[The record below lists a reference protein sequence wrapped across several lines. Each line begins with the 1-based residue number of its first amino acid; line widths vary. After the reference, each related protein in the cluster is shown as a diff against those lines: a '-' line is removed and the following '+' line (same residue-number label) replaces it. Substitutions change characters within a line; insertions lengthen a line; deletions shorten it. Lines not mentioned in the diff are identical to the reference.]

1 MTIAD
6 HPSTDPD
13 ERVSRIRLLPMVDS
27 FVIEDVRA
35 AVRALWRRPATSQW
49 PLLALAVA
57 IATSTAITTVASI
70 VLLRPLPF
78 PHAESLVYV
87 NSLARDASPIRPRPS
102 GVSWAS
108 WQALRNLPAFQEV
121 GAWTRQS
128 VVLNRPS
135 RAIVETWNVSAS
147 VLPMLGVKPALGRLF
162 TADEDTAAPDGAALI
177 SWDCWQTR
185 FGGRDDVLGQ
195 TLDLSYF
202 YVDHHVRTI
211 VGVLPRGV
219 ALRGR
224 LPEVILPLGVPQW
237 SSSNGAVLLLVARLA
252 SPDALE
258 AARSGASEFVP
269 PLTKGRGPLKAQV
282 VRVADDVFGERAET
296 TLLGLAALTVLI
308 IAVGSAAA
316 IATSDIVERRGE
328 LAVRLAIGATPHRVL
343 IQSVARQAV
352 LTLAALAIAGPIA
365 FWLVRYAVAT
375 QLPSLALVGVS
386 LVDWKTFPLSLLIT
400 TSAILIA
407 TAVPSLVA
415 ARWFVARP
423 PAFSLP
429 HATSRLAGS
438 HRLLLGAQ
446 LAACL
451 TLVVCAC
458 LLEQTVWRLTSQ
470 PLGFDPADLVVVS
483 FTPTTRPSVGA
494 GDRLNH
500 FKTAVHIDAL
510 VESVRRLPGITAA
523 AAVRDAPFASHVRTV
538 PLLLPGNDVP
548 LRVQVQGVSNAY
560 FQTMR
565 LRLVAGRTFEPSD
578 SAWVPVGL
586 GGLGTGTVNV
596 IVSESLARQ
605 LNGQALGA
613 KLFVGSQPNLVIGVV
628 GDVTQENYRDH
639 DLPAVYIPPNTFD
652 SFESLL
658 LRFFPGATVSAA
670 AIRQAVQEFDPTIV
684 VTAVHPVTALLE
696 RSVAA
701 EVLRARSAE
710 LFGSAAVFLAVAG
723 LYATG
728 RRAADHRRKE
738 CALRLAL
745 GAGTTDIARLLGRD
759 ALIAAAIGLVI
770 GVPLSLAGGHGLRHV
785 LFGVSATQPLAL
797 AAGVGCLFG
806 AVVIA
811 MAQPIW
817 RMARI
822 EPSTVLR
829 EQ

>member
-1 MTIAD
+1 
-6 HPSTDPD
+6 
-13 ERVSRIRLLPMVDS
+13 MVAS

-49 PLLALAVA
+49 PLLGLAVA

-87 NSLARDASPIRPRPS
+87 NSVARDASPIHPRPS

-108 WQALRNLPAFQEV
+108 WQALRELPAFQDV
-121 GAWTRQS
+121 GAWTRES
-128 VVLNRPS
+128 VVLNRPG

-162 TADEDTAAPDGAALI
+162 TADEDTATPDGAALI
-177 SWDCWQTR
+177 SWHFWQTR

-195 TLDLSYF
+195 TVDLSYF

-211 VGVLPRGV
+211 VGVLPPGV

-224 LPEVILPLGVPQW
+224 LPEVILPLGVPRW
-237 SSSNGAVLLLVARLA
+237 SSSNDAVLLLVARLA

-269 PLTKGRGPLKAQV
+269 LLTKGRGPLKAQV
-282 VRVADDVFGERAET
+282 VRVADDVFGEPAET
-296 TLLGLAALTVLI
+296 TLLVLAALTVLI
-308 IAVGSAAA
+308 IAVGSVVA

-328 LAVRLAIGATPHRVL
+328 LAVRLSIGATPYRVL
-343 IQSVARQAV
+343 IQCVVRQAT
-352 LTLAALAIAGPIA
+352 LTLAALAIAGPGA

-386 LVDWKTFPLSLLIT
+386 LGDWKTFPLSLVLT

-407 TAVPSLVA
+407 TAVPSFVA
-415 ARWFVARP
+415 ARWLVVRP
-423 PAFSLP
+423 PASSLP
-429 HATSRLAGS
+429 YATSRLAGS

-470 PLGFDPADLVVVS
+470 PLGFDPEDLVVVR
-483 FTPTTRPSVGA
+483 FTPTTFPSDGT
-494 GDRLNH
+494 GHRLTH
-500 FKTAVHIDAL
+500 FKSAGYADAL
-510 VESVRRLPGITAA
+510 VETLRRLPGVTAA
-523 AAVRDAPFASHVRTV
+523 AAVSDAPFSGNIRTAQF
-538 PLLLPGNDVP
+538 LLPGDAVP
-548 LRVQVQGVSNAY
+548 SRVQVQGVSIAY

-578 SAWVPVGL
+578 SAWVPQ
-586 GGLGTGTVNV
+586 TGTVNV

-605 LNGQALGA
+605 LNRPALGA
-613 KLFVGSQPNLVIGVV
+613 KLLFASQPHVVVGVV

-639 DLPAVYIPPNTFD
+639 DLPAIYIPPNSFE
-652 SFESLL
+652 SFESLI
-658 LRFFPGATVSAA
+658 LRSSPGATVSAA
-670 AIRQAVQEFDPTIV
+670 AIRHAVQEFDPTIV
-684 VTAVHPVTALLE
+684 ITAVHRVTSLLE
-696 RSVAA
+696 RSLAI
-701 EVLRARSAE
+701 ELLRARSAE
-710 LFGSAAVFLAVAG
+710 LFGSAAVLLAVAG

-728 RRAADHRRKE
+728 RRAADQRRRE

-759 ALIAAAIGLVI
+759 ALIAAVIGLVI
-770 GVPLSLAGGHGLRHV
+770 GVPLSLIGGHGLRHV
-785 LFGVSATQPLAL
+785 LFGVSGTQPLAL

-811 MAQPIW
+811 MAQPIL

-822 EPSTVLR
+822 EPSKVLR
-829 EQ
+829 EP

>member
-1 MTIAD
+1 M
-6 HPSTDPD
+6 
-13 ERVSRIRLLPMVDS
+13 MNS
-27 FVIEDVRA
+27 FVVEDVRA
-35 AVRALWRRPATSQW
+35 AVRALWRRPALSHW
-49 PLLALAVA
+49 PLVALAVA
-57 IATSTAITTVASI
+57 IATSTAIMTVASI

-78 PHAESLVYV
+78 PDAERLVYV
-87 NSLARDASPIRPRPS
+87 NSVARDASPIRPRPS

-108 WQALRNLPAFQEV
+108 WQALRKLPAFQDV
-121 GAWTRQS
+121 GAWTRES

-135 RAIVETWNVSAS
+135 RAIIETWNVSAS
-147 VLPMLGVKPALGRLF
+147 VLPMLGVKPVIGRLF
-162 TADEDTAAPDGAALI
+162 TADEDTAARHGAALI

-195 TLDLSYF
+195 TVGLSYS

-219 ALRGR
+219 ALQGR
-224 LPEVILPLGVPQW
+224 RPEVILPLGVPLW
-237 SSSNGAVLLLVARLA
+237 SSSNDPVLRLVARLA

-258 AARSGASEFVP
+258 AARSGASVFVP
-269 PLTKGRGPLKAQV
+269 LLTKARWPLKAQV
-282 VRVADDVFGERAET
+282 VKVADDVFGEAAET
-296 TLLGLAALTVLI
+296 TLLGWAALMVLI
-308 IAVGSAAA
+308 IACGSTAA

-343 IQSVARQAV
+343 MQSVARQAV

-375 QLPSLALVGVS
+375 LLPSLTLVGVS
-386 LVDWKTFPLSLLIT
+386 VEDWKTFPLALLTT
-400 TSAILIA
+400 TSGIMIA
-407 TAVPSLVA
+407 GALPSIVA
-415 ARWFVARP
+415 ARWLVVGP
-423 PAFSLP
+423 PASSLP

-470 PLGFDPADLVVVS
+470 PLGFDPKDLVVVK
-483 FTPTTRPSVGA
+483 FTPTTRPAIGA

-500 FKTAVHIDAL
+500 FKTAVYADAL
-510 VESVRRLPGITAA
+510 VESVRRLPGVTAA
-523 AAVRDAPFASHVRTV
+523 AAVLDAPFASNVRTAALV
-538 PLLLPGNDVP
+538 LPGDADP
-548 LRVQVQGVSNAY
+548 SRVQVQGVSNAY

-613 KLFVGSQPNLVIGVV
+613 KLFFGSRSQPHLVVGVV
-628 GDVTQENYRDH
+628 GDVKQENYRDD

-658 LRFFPGATVSAA
+658 LRFSPGATVSAA
-670 AIRQAVQEFDPTIV
+670 AIRQAVQEFDSTIV
-684 VTAVHPVTALLE
+684 VTAVHPVASLLE
-696 RSVAA
+696 RSLAA

-710 LFGSAAVFLAVAG
+710 LFGSAAVFLGVAG

-728 RRAADHRRKE
+728 RRAADQRRQE
-738 CALRLAL
+738 CAVRLAL
-745 GAGTTDIARLLGRD
+745 GARTPDIARLLGRD
-759 ALIAAAIGLVI
+759 ALISAGIGLVI
-770 GVPLSLAGGHGLRHV
+770 GVPLALTGGYGLRHV

-806 AVVIA
+806 TVVIA

-822 EPSTVLR
+822 EPTKVLR

>member
-1 MTIAD
+1 
-6 HPSTDPD
+6 
-13 ERVSRIRLLPMVDS
+13 MVDS
-27 FVIEDVRA
+27 FVVEDVRA
-35 AVRALWRRPATSQW
+35 AVRALWRRPATSHW
-49 PLLALAVA
+49 PLLGLAGA
-57 IATSTAITTVASI
+57 IATSTAIMTVASI

-78 PHAESLVYV
+78 PDAESLVYV

-108 WQALRNLPAFQEV
+108 WQALRKLPAFQDV
-121 GAWTRQS
+121 GAWTRES

-135 RAIVETWNVSAS
+135 RAIVETWKVSAS
-147 VLPMLGVKPALGRLF
+147 VLPMLGVKPVLGRLF
-162 TADEDTAAPDGAALI
+162 TADEDTAAPHGAALI

-195 TLDLSYF
+195 TLGLTYTYS
-202 YVDHHVRTI
+202 DHRVRTI

-219 ALRGR
+219 ALQGR
-224 LPEVILPLGVPQW
+224 RPEVILPLGVPRW
-237 SSSNGAVLLLVARLA
+237 SSSSPNGVTLRLVARLA

-269 PLTKGRGPLKAQV
+269 LLTNARRPLKAQV
-282 VRVADDVFGERAET
+282 VKVADDVFGEPAET
-296 TLLGLAALTVLI
+296 TLLGLAALIVLI

-316 IATSDIVERRGE
+316 IATLEIVERRGE

-343 IQSVARQAV
+343 MQSVARQAV
-352 LTLAALAIAGPIA
+352 LTLAALAIAAPIA

-375 QLPSLALVGVS
+375 LLPSLSLLGVS
-386 LVDWKTFPLSLLIT
+386 IADWNAFPLSLLIT
-400 TSAILIA
+400 TSAIMIA
-407 TAVPSLVA
+407 TALPSFVVTRWLVA
-415 ARWFVARP
+415 GP
-423 PAFSLP
+423 PASSLP
-429 HATSRLAGS
+429 CATSKLAGS
-438 HRLLLGAQ
+438 HRVLLGAQ

-470 PLGFDPADLVVVS
+470 PLGFDPKDLVVVS
-483 FTPTTRPSVGA
+483 FTPTTRPSAGT

-500 FKTAVHIDAL
+500 FRTAAYADAL
-510 VESVRRLPGITAA
+510 VESVRRLPGVTAA

-538 PLLLPGNDVP
+538 PFLLAGDAVP
-548 LRVQVQGVSNAY
+548 SHVQVNGVSNAY

-565 LRLVAGRTFEPSD
+565 LRLVAGRMFEPSD
-578 SAWVPVGL
+578 SAWVPRAY
-586 GGLGTGTVNV
+586 GTGTVNV

-613 KLFVGSQPNLVIGVV
+613 KLFFASLPHVVIGVV
-628 GDVTQENYRDH
+628 GDVKQENYRDD

-652 SFESLL
+652 AFESLL
-658 LRFFPGATVSAA
+658 LRFSPGATVSFA
-670 AIRQAVQEFDPTIV
+670 AIRRAVKEFDPTIV
-684 VTAVHPVTALLE
+684 VTAVDPVTSLLE
-696 RSVAA
+696 RSLAVEA
-701 EVLRARSAE
+701 LRARSAE
-710 LFGSAAVFLAVAG
+710 LFGSAAAFLAVAG

-728 RRAADHRRKE
+728 RRAADQRRHE

-759 ALIAAAIGLVI
+759 ALVAAVIGLVI
-770 GVPLSLAGGHGLRHV
+770 GVPLALTGGYGLRHV

-797 AAGVGCLFG
+797 AVGVGCLFG

-822 EPSTVLR
+822 EPSKVLR